1 MGMDILSLLLAFCL
15 VLLNGFF
22 VATEFAIVKVR
33 PSRIEE
39 MIRSKRSGAPGVR
52 HMVTHLD
59 AYLSATQLGITFASL
74 GLGWLGEPAF
84 ARLVEWPLM
93 MLGVEDPVWVHRIA
107 MVFAFGTISFLHIV
121 IGELAPKTLA
131 LVRAESV
138 AVFAAYPMRVFHA
151 LFFPLIYVLN
161 GVSTWLLKCLGLIPE
176 GTEADLHSEEELKII
191 LAQARSAGLLAGPRA
206 ELLQKA
212 IDLSTKTARH
222 MMVPRN
228 EAIILDI
235 NAEFSDN
242 LERVQNSNH
251 SRFPLCDRE
260 LDQALGVVHIRD
272 LLNMANS
279 NPNGAIQDIA
289 TPIFYFPEI
298 MRGDR
303 LLAEFPKRDGRM
315 AIVVDEYGGASGILT
330 PGDIVGTVMGD
341 LADSVDTD
349 VVSLPSGAYEVEGV
363 TEIDEIEDLLK
374 LDLDLDDI
382 TTVAGFMMQR
392 LGRMPVQGDQ
402 VREAGFIFQISEISG
417 PKVKKVKIQPTEQKA
432 VAGNVPLK
440 GDAT

>member
-1 MGMDILSLLLAFCL
+1 MDILSLLLAFCL

-39 MIRSKRSGAPGVR
+39 LIRSKRPGAQGVR
-52 HMVTHLD
+52 HLVTHLD

-84 ARLVEWPLM
+84 ARLIEWPLRHM
-93 MLGVEDPVWVHRIA
+93 GIVDEVWIHRIA

-121 IGELAPKTLA
+121 IGELAPKSLA
-131 LVRAESV
+131 LLRAESV

-151 LFFPLIYVLN
+151 LFYPFIYVLN
-161 GVSTWLLKCLGLIPE
+161 GVSTWVLKCFGFNPDGSE
-176 GTEADLHSEEELKII
+176 GEMHSEEELKII

-212 IDLSTKTARH
+212 IELSTKTARH

-228 EAIILDI
+228 EVIILDI
-235 NAEFSDN
+235 NVKFADN
-242 LERVQNSNH
+242 LARVQDSEH

-260 LDQALGVVHIRD
+260 LDHALGVVHIRD
-272 LLNMANS
+272 LLNMANA
-279 NPNGAIQDIA
+279 NPHGDIQTIA
-289 TPIFYFPEI
+289 KPIFYFPEI
-298 MRGDR
+298 MRGDK
-303 LLAEFPKRDGRM
+303 LLSEFPKRDGRM

-349 VVSLPSGAYEVEGV
+349 VVTLPSGAYEVDGV
-363 TEIDEIEDLLK
+363 AELDEIEDLLH
-374 LDLDLDDI
+374 LDLALDDI
-382 TTVAGFMMQR
+382 TTVAGFLMVR

-402 VREAGFIFQISEISG
+402 VRESGYIFHVAQVSG
-417 PKVKKVKIQPTEQKA
+417 PKVKKVRIQPVDGSTNSDNPALSSEA
-432 VAGNVPLK
+432 S
-440 GDAT
+440 

>member
-1 MGMDILSLLLAFCL
+1 MDILSILLAFCL

-39 MIRSKRSGAPGVR
+39 LIRSKRSGAQGVR

-93 MLGVEDPVWVHRIA
+93 MVGVEDPVWIHRIA

-121 IGELAPKTLA
+121 IGELAPKSLA
-131 LVRAESV
+131 LLRAESV
-138 AVFAAYPMRVFHA
+138 AVFAAYPMRVFHT
-151 LFFPLIYVLN
+151 LFYPFIYVLN
-161 GVSTWLLKCLGLIPE
+161 GVSTWILKCTGLIPDGIE
-176 GTEADLHSEEELKII
+176 GDLHSEEELKII

-206 ELLQKA
+206 EVLQKA
-212 IDLSTKTARH
+212 IELSTKTARH

-228 EAIILDI
+228 EVIVLDI
-235 NAEFSDN
+235 NAKFSDN
-242 LERVQNSNH
+242 LERVQDSEH

-260 LDQALGVVHIRD
+260 LDHALGVVHIRD

-279 NPNGAIQDIA
+279 NPDGAIQDIA

-303 LLAEFPKRDGRM
+303 LLSEFPKRDGRM

-330 PGDIVGTVMGD
+330 SGDIVGSVMGD
-341 LADSVDTD
+341 LVDSIDTD
-349 VVSLPSGAYEVEGV
+349 VVTLPSGAYEVEGV
-363 TEIDEIEDLLK
+363 AEIDEIEDLLN
-374 LDLDLDDI
+374 LDLELDDI

-392 LGRMPVQGDQ
+392 LGRMPIQGDQ
-402 VREAGFIFQISEISG
+402 VREAGFIFQITEIAG
-417 PKVKKVKIQPTEQKA
+417 PKVKKVKIQPTEPPST
-432 VAGNVPLK
+432 AGGASPK
-440 GDAT
+440 SDAT